1 MSRIIYISAFLLL
14 FTATLG
20 AQKILSADSKISVL
34 TCSDGEELYSAFG
47 HSAIRVLDPTN
58 NIDWVFNYGT
68 FDFDTPGFYLKFA
81 NGNLDYLLSISEY
94 KHFLAQYFRDDRS
107 VTEQVLNLDKHDRQK
122 LFNALLLNYKPENR
136 NYRYDFFYD
145 NCATRIVDIVS
156 NNVAGSVV
164 FNPIEAYKSISFR
177 ELMHYYLYN
186 SPWTETGLAMIL
198 GLPADKIPTVREST
212 YLPYFLMQAFD
223 HAIYTTPGGQSTP
236 LIKDKVNILDFPK
249 EDAITIWS
257 PALIFWLLLILSFV
271 LVFFAKVRLIKIFDG
286 LLFLSAGI
294 VGVVITFLWF
304 ISNHSVTGNN
314 WNILWA
320 MPTFLYLAF
329 ANHKKKV
336 LAVIMVINLFS
347 LSVFLIGWKLIPQA
361 FPPATIPIALL
372 LITRMII
379 ILYRQRKTA
388 I

>member
-1 MSRIIYISAFLLL
+1 MLL
-14 FTATLG
+14 FTAMLG

-47 HSAIRVLDPTN
+47 HSAIRVTDTTN

-68 FDFDTPGFYLKFA
+68 FDFDTPWFYLKFA

-94 KHFLAQYFRDDRS
+94 KHFLAQYFRDNRS
-107 VTEQVLNLDKHDRQK
+107 VTEQVLNLNLNDRQR
-122 LFNALLLNYKPENR
+122 LFDALLINYKPENR

-145 NCATRIVDIVS
+145 NCATRITDMVS
-156 NNVAGSVV
+156 NNISGGVV
-164 FNPIEAYKSISFR
+164 FSSIEANKHISFR
-177 ELMHYYLYN
+177 ELMHHYLYT

-198 GLPADKIPTVREST
+198 GSPADKIPTVREST

-223 HAIYTTPGGQSTP
+223 HAMYINSDGQSMP
-236 LIKDKVNILDFPK
+236 LIKEKVTILDFPK
-249 EDAITIWS
+249 EAAVTVWS
-257 PALIFWLLLILSFV
+257 PALFFWLLLILSFV
-271 LVFFAKVRLIKIFDG
+271 LVFFANSRIIRLFDG
-286 LLFLSAGI
+286 LLFLSTGI
-294 VGVVITFLWF
+294 VGVLITFLWF

-320 MPTFLYLAF
+320 MPTFLILAF
-329 ANHKKKV
+329 ANQQKKLSV
-336 LAVIMVINLFS
+336 VIMVFNLFCIV
-347 LSVFLIGWKLIPQA
+347 VFLIGWKIIPQA

-372 LITRMII
+372 LATRMII

-388 I
+388 K